1 MSTPA
6 LVTTTLQNIVRL
18 ELAVKA
24 SIHDINTSDGPLDS
38 LQRINADARKNV
50 QEIKKALDDLE
61 TFAKGAI
68 GLSLVFRIF
77 YGCFVLIVGSLR
89 FSPNGIFAVF
99 KVIFVVFL
107 SERDREDE
115 KREILREV
123 ESQRRQLEVLIAR
136 IEDRNLMLSL
146 SYSHGL
152 VIPSCPCHT
161 LMSLSYPHGLIIPFC
176 IKIITEITEVPEL
189 QDVEQPNR

>member
-61 TFAKGAI
+61 TFAKGTI
-68 GLSLVFRIF
+68 FPLQQKKKRSLCCNDWN
-77 YGCFVLIVGSLR
+77 YCG
-89 FSPNGIFAVF
+89 
-99 KVIFVVFL
+99 
-107 SERDREDE
+107 
-115 KREILREV
+115 
-123 ESQRRQLEVLIAR
+123 
-136 IEDRNLMLSL
+136 
-146 SYSHGL
+146 
-152 VIPSCPCHT
+152 
-161 LMSLSYPHGLIIPFC
+161 
-176 IKIITEITEVPEL
+176 EL
-189 QDVEQPNR
+189 NC